1 MGFYHVGVLKA
12 LMENHLMPRV
22 IGGSSAG
29 SIVCAM
35 VGTRTD
41 EECQT
46 EMFLGQ
52 GTHAPGH
59 SGTLNFNFFRPMP
72 TTAQEEDE
80 QQQQQQQ
87 KRKGNLVLQDPK
99 RTWQVFVPIGLRTF
113 TSFLYDIMTGSR
125 RPQDAFMNDTNHFRN
140 IVKGN
145 IGNFTFQEAFDRT
158 GRILNIVV
166 TRKYI
171 IVWQSCSLFGLITW
185 VCVERYGLFGKL
197 TAYIF
202 FLSSTQQRK
211 MRVTHRGC

>member
-1 MGFYHVGVLKA
+1 
-12 LMENHLMPRV
+12 MPRV

-46 EMFLGQ
+46 EMFLGL
-52 GTHAPGH
+52 GTNAPGH
-59 SGTLNFNFFRPMP
+59 SGTLSFNFFRPMGS
-72 TTAQEEDE
+72 TTEDE
-80 QQQQQQQ
+80 QQQ
-87 KRKGNLVLQDPK
+87 KGNLVLQDPK

-113 TSFLYDIMTGSR
+113 TSFLYDIMAGSR
-125 RPQDAFMNDTNHFRN
+125 RPQDVFMNDTNHFRN

-166 TRKYI
+166 TRKY
-171 IVWQSCSLFGLITW
+171 
-185 VCVERYGLFGKL
+185 KL
-197 TAYIF
+197 CG
-202 FLSSTQQRK
+202 SP
-211 MRVTHRGC
+211 